1 MAIAKRSVQFNFDPK
16 TLDRKWQDRWA
27 NDKLYHVDD
36 TSEKQ
41 NWFEMT
47 MYPYPSGDTHI
58 GHWYAM
64 APSDAHAR
72 FRRMQGYNVLHP
84 MGFDSFGL
92 PAENAAIR
100 RGIHPYKWTMDNISN
115 MKKQFYSMGTIYD
128 WDREVN
134 TCQPDY
140 YKWNQWFFL
149 KLFENELAYRSNAP
163 VNWCNQCQTVLANE
177 QVINGK
183 CDRCES
189 VVIHRDLEQWFFKIT
204 NYAEELLSF
213 DKVIDWPEKIK
224 TLQENWIGKSFGV
237 QVKFDLSHLQISTPL
252 IETFTT
258 RIDTLFGVTFIVLA
272 PEHDLVSELTTPENK
287 EKVEKYINTTR
298 EYSEIERLSTERD
311 KTGVFTGSYAIN
323 TINGNKVPIFIADYV
338 LMQYGTGAVM
348 GVPAHDQRDFEFAK
362 KYNLEIKQVVSK
374 DKNEDLFEAYTGMGK
389 MINSEFLDGLEI
401 EAAKK
406 TVIDNLKN
414 KNQADYSIKYK
425 LRDWGISRQR
435 YWGAPIPILYS
446 SNETVI
452 PVDYK
457 DLPIELPNEVDFN
470 QVGNPLEKHPTWKH
484 AENKKNNESLVRET
498 DTFDTFFESSWYFA
512 RFCSPKSD
520 NMIDHQFSK
529 WMPVDLYIGGVEHA
543 ILHLLYSRFFMH
555 ALKRLGKTEISEPFK
570 KLVTQGMVLKDGAKM
585 SKSLGNTVDPED
597 IIKKYGA
604 DSVRVFILFSAPVEK
619 DLEWNE
625 SGIEGASRFLK
636 RIWKITYENIS
647 KIQDSFNQD
656 FDSLAIDER
665 NFLIKIHKTT
675 EKITKDIENLQFNTC
690 IAALM
695 ELLNSAYKFIEK
707 NNNEKLF
714 GFFIYQFLQLA
725 NPFIPHIANEL
736 WQLSELKEKDI
747 NLEWPE
753 FSSEIIQ
760 KDQIIIGV
768 QVNGKTRG
776 SIPLLY
782 EEENEDELTSRIIE
796 LNEFSKFFI
805 NKEII
810 KKIYISKRLINLIVK

>member
-1 MAIAKRSVQFNFDPK
+1 MAIAKRSVQFSFEPK

-27 NDKLYHVDD
+27 KDKLYHVDD
-36 TSEKQ
+36 VSEKE

-100 RGIHPYKWTMDNISN
+100 RGIHPYKWTMDNIAN

-149 KLFENELAYRSNAP
+149 KLFENGLAYKSNAP

-204 NYAEELLSF
+204 DYAEELLSF
-213 DKVIDWPEKIK
+213 EKVIDWPEKIK

-237 QVKFDLSHLQISTPL
+237 QVKFDLSHLQISTHE

-272 PEHDLVSELTTPENK
+272 PEHDLVPELTTPDNK
-287 EKVEKYINTTR
+287 EKVEEYIKTSR

-362 KYNLEIKQVVSK
+362 KYNLDITRVIA
-374 DKNEDLFEAYTGMGK
+374 KNINDTSTLQEAYTDSGILTNSGDFDN
-389 MINSEFLDGLEI
+389 INNEEAKIKIAEYLEKNALGLRTI
-401 EAAKK
+401 
-406 TVIDNLKN
+406 T
-414 KNQADYSIKYK
+414 YR
-425 LRDWGISRQR
+425 LRDWLISRQR
-435 YWGAPIPILYS
+435 YWGTPIPIIYCADCGTL
-446 SNETVI
+446 
-452 PVDYK
+452 PVPEK
-457 DLPIELPNEVDFN
+457 DLPVILPPDAEFKPT
-470 QVGNPLEKHPTWKH
+470 GESPLKYHPEFINCKCPNCGSD
-484 AENKKNNESLVRET
+484 AERET
-498 DTFDTFFESSWYFA
+498 DTMDTFVDSSWYFLRYPNPNYDTA
-512 RFCSPKSD
+512 PFDLDKL
-520 NMIDHQFSK
+520 NL
-529 WMPVDLYIGGVEHA
+529 WNPVDQYTGGAEHA
-543 ILHLLYSRFFMH
+543 VLHLMYSRFFVK
-555 ALKRLGKTEISEPFK
+555 ALRDIGLFKFDEPF
-570 KLVTQGMVLKDGAKM
+570 LRLYNQGMIIANHQKM
-585 SKSLGNTVDPED
+585 SKSRGNVIAPDDYVLEFGADVVRIYLMFLGPWDQGGDWIDSGINGMARWINRVWNISTTDPKRFTSTKENQDLTRATHKLIKNVTEDIDRFKFNTALAFMMEFTNYLNQISENNNATLEQWNFAIKSLLLLLAPIAPHITEELWELLGNQYSIHNQSIP
-597 IIKKYGA
+597 
-604 DSVRVFILFSAPVEK
+604 
-619 DLEWNE
+619 
-625 SGIEGASRFLK
+625 
-636 RIWKITYENIS
+636 
-647 KIQDSFNQD
+647 SFNPK
-656 FDSLAIDER
+656 LIEDE
-665 NFLIKIHKTT
+665 TT
-675 EKITKDIENLQFNTC
+675 TLVI
-690 IAALM
+690 
-695 ELLNSAYKFIEK
+695 
-707 NNNEKLF
+707 
-714 GFFIYQFLQLA
+714 
-725 NPFIPHIANEL
+725 
-736 WQLSELKEKDI
+736 
-747 NLEWPE
+747 
-753 FSSEIIQ
+753 
-760 KDQIIIGV
+760 
-768 QVNGKTRG
+768 QVNGKVRDTVEVG
-776 SIPLLY
+776 INTEKEKA
-782 EEENEDELTSRIIE
+782 EEIALSSDKIQPYLVNQTINRIIYVPD
-796 LNEFSKFFI
+796 K
-805 NKEII
+805 
-810 KKIYISKRLINLIVK
+810 LINIVIT

>member
-1 MAIAKRSVQFNFDPK
+1 MAIAKRSVQFSFEPK

-27 NDKLYHVDD
+27 KDKLYHVDD
-36 TSEKQ
+36 VSEKE

-100 RGIHPYKWTMDNISN
+100 RGIHPYKWTMDNIAN

-149 KLFENELAYRSNAP
+149 KLFENGLAYKSNAP

-204 NYAEELLSF
+204 DYAEELLSF
-213 DKVIDWPEKIK
+213 EKVIDWPEKIK

-237 QVKFDLSHLQISTPL
+237 QVKFDLSHLQISTHE

-272 PEHDLVSELTTPENK
+272 PEHDLVPELTTPDNK
-287 EKVEKYINTTR
+287 EKVEEYIKTSR

-362 KYNLEIKQVVSK
+362 KYNLDITRVIA
-374 DKNEDLFEAYTGMGK
+374 KNIDDTSTLQEAYTESGILTNSGDFDN
-389 MINSEFLDGLEI
+389 INNEEAKIKIAEYLEKNALGLRTI
-401 EAAKK
+401 
-406 TVIDNLKN
+406 T
-414 KNQADYSIKYK
+414 YR
-425 LRDWGISRQR
+425 LRDWLISRQR
-435 YWGAPIPILYS
+435 YWGTPIPIIYCADCGTL
-446 SNETVI
+446 
-452 PVDYK
+452 PVPEK
-457 DLPIELPNEVDFN
+457 DLPVILPPDAEFKPT
-470 QVGNPLEKHPTWKH
+470 GESPLKYHPEFINCKCPNCGSD
-484 AENKKNNESLVRET
+484 AERET
-498 DTFDTFFESSWYFA
+498 DTMDTFVDSSWYFLRYPNPNYDTA
-512 RFCSPKSD
+512 PFDLDKL
-520 NMIDHQFSK
+520 NL
-529 WMPVDLYIGGVEHA
+529 WNPVDQYTGGAEHA
-543 ILHLLYSRFFMH
+543 VLHLMYSRFFVK
-555 ALKRLGKTEISEPFK
+555 ALRDIGLFKFDEPF
-570 KLVTQGMVLKDGAKM
+570 LRLYNQGMIIANHQKM
-585 SKSLGNTVDPED
+585 SKSRGNVIAPDDYVLEFGADVVRIYLMFLGPWDQGGDWIDSGINGMARWINRVWNISTTDPKRFTSTKENQDLTRTTHKLIKNVTEDIDRFKFNTALAFMMEFTNYLNQISENNNATLEQWNFAIKSLLLLLAPIAPHITEELWELLGNQYSIHNQSIP
-597 IIKKYGA
+597 
-604 DSVRVFILFSAPVEK
+604 
-619 DLEWNE
+619 
-625 SGIEGASRFLK
+625 
-636 RIWKITYENIS
+636 
-647 KIQDSFNQD
+647 SFNPK
-656 FDSLAIDER
+656 LIEDE
-665 NFLIKIHKTT
+665 TT
-675 EKITKDIENLQFNTC
+675 TLVI
-690 IAALM
+690 
-695 ELLNSAYKFIEK
+695 
-707 NNNEKLF
+707 
-714 GFFIYQFLQLA
+714 
-725 NPFIPHIANEL
+725 
-736 WQLSELKEKDI
+736 
-747 NLEWPE
+747 
-753 FSSEIIQ
+753 
-760 KDQIIIGV
+760 
-768 QVNGKTRG
+768 QVNGKVRDTVEVG
-776 SIPLLY
+776 INTEKEKA
-782 EEENEDELTSRIIE
+782 EEIALSSDKIQPYLVNQTINRIIYVPD
-796 LNEFSKFFI
+796 K
-805 NKEII
+805 
-810 KKIYISKRLINLIVK
+810 LINIVIT

>member
-1 MAIAKRSVQFNFDPK
+1 MAIAKRSVQFSFEPK

-27 NDKLYHVDD
+27 KDKLYHVDD
-36 TSEKQ
+36 VSEKE

-100 RGIHPYKWTMDNISN
+100 RGIHPYKWTMDNIAN

-149 KLFENELAYRSNAP
+149 KLFENGLAYKSNAP

-204 NYAEELLSF
+204 DYAEELLSF
-213 DKVIDWPEKIK
+213 EKVIDWPEKIK

-237 QVKFDLSHLQISTPL
+237 QVKFDLSHLQISTHE

-272 PEHDLVSELTTPENK
+272 PEHYLVPELTTPDNK
-287 EKVEKYINTTR
+287 EKVEEYIKTSR

-362 KYNLEIKQVVSK
+362 KYNLDITRVIA
-374 DKNEDLFEAYTGMGK
+374 KNINDTSTLQEAYTDSGILTNSGDFDN
-389 MINSEFLDGLEI
+389 INNEEAKIKIAEYLEKNALGLRTI
-401 EAAKK
+401 
-406 TVIDNLKN
+406 T
-414 KNQADYSIKYK
+414 YR
-425 LRDWGISRQR
+425 LRDWLISRQR
-435 YWGAPIPILYS
+435 YWGTPIPIIYCTDCGTL
-446 SNETVI
+446 
-452 PVDYK
+452 PVPEK
-457 DLPIELPNEVDFN
+457 DLPVILPPDAEFKPT
-470 QVGNPLEKHPTWKH
+470 GESPLKYHPEFINCKCPNCGKD
-484 AENKKNNESLVRET
+484 AERET
-498 DTFDTFFESSWYFA
+498 DTMDTFVDSAWYFLRYPNPNYDTA
-512 RFCSPKSD
+512 PFDLDKLKLW
-520 NMIDHQFSK
+520 N
-529 WMPVDLYIGGVEHA
+529 PVDQYTGGAEHA
-543 ILHLLYSRFFMH
+543 VLHLMYSRFFVK
-555 ALKRLGKTEISEPFK
+555 ALRDIGLFKFDEPF
-570 KLVTQGMVLKDGAKM
+570 LRLYNQGMIIANHQKM
-585 SKSLGNTVDPED
+585 SKSRGNVIAPDDYVLEFGADVVRIYLMFLGPWDQGGDWIDSGINGMARWINRVWNISTTDPKRFTSTKENQDLTRTTHKLIKNVTEDIDRFKFNTALAFMMEFTNYLNQISENNNGTLEQWNFAIKSLLLLLAPIAPHITEELWELLGNQYSIHNQSIP
-597 IIKKYGA
+597 
-604 DSVRVFILFSAPVEK
+604 
-619 DLEWNE
+619 
-625 SGIEGASRFLK
+625 
-636 RIWKITYENIS
+636 
-647 KIQDSFNQD
+647 SFNPK
-656 FDSLAIDER
+656 LIEDE
-665 NFLIKIHKTT
+665 TT
-675 EKITKDIENLQFNTC
+675 TLVI
-690 IAALM
+690 
-695 ELLNSAYKFIEK
+695 
-707 NNNEKLF
+707 
-714 GFFIYQFLQLA
+714 
-725 NPFIPHIANEL
+725 
-736 WQLSELKEKDI
+736 
-747 NLEWPE
+747 
-753 FSSEIIQ
+753 
-760 KDQIIIGV
+760 
-768 QVNGKTRG
+768 QVNGKVRDTVEVG
-776 SIPLLY
+776 INTEKEKA
-782 EEENEDELTSRIIE
+782 EEIALSSDKIQPYLVNQTINRIIYVPD
-796 LNEFSKFFI
+796 K
-805 NKEII
+805 
-810 KKIYISKRLINLIVK
+810 LINIVIT

>member
-1 MAIAKRSVQFNFDPK
+1 MAIAKRSVQFSFEPK

-27 NDKLYHVDD
+27 KDKLYHVDD
-36 TSEKQ
+36 VSEKE

-100 RGIHPYKWTMDNISN
+100 RGIHPYKWTMDNIAN

-149 KLFENELAYRSNAP
+149 KLFENGLAYKSNAP

-204 NYAEELLSF
+204 DYAEELLSF
-213 DKVIDWPEKIK
+213 EKVIDWPEKIK

-237 QVKFDLSHLQISTPL
+237 QVKFDLSHLQISTHE

-272 PEHDLVSELTTPENK
+272 PEHDLVPELTTPDNK
-287 EKVEKYINTTR
+287 EKVEEYIKTSR

-362 KYNLEIKQVVSK
+362 KYNLDITRVIA
-374 DKNEDLFEAYTGMGK
+374 KNINDTSTLQEAYTDSGILTNSGDFDN
-389 MINSEFLDGLEI
+389 INNEEAKIKIAEYLEKNALGLRTI
-401 EAAKK
+401 
-406 TVIDNLKN
+406 T
-414 KNQADYSIKYK
+414 YR
-425 LRDWGISRQR
+425 LRDWLISRQR
-435 YWGAPIPILYS
+435 YWGTPIPIIYCADCGTL
-446 SNETVI
+446 
-452 PVDYK
+452 PVPEK
-457 DLPIELPNEVDFN
+457 DLPVILPPDAEFKPT
-470 QVGNPLEKHPTWKH
+470 GESPLKYHPEFINCKCPNCGSD
-484 AENKKNNESLVRET
+484 AERET
-498 DTFDTFFESSWYFA
+498 DTMDTFVDSSWYFLRYPNPNYDTA
-512 RFCSPKSD
+512 PFDLDKL
-520 NMIDHQFSK
+520 NL
-529 WMPVDLYIGGVEHA
+529 WNPVDQYTGGAEHA
-543 ILHLLYSRFFMH
+543 VLHLMYSRFFVK
-555 ALKRLGKTEISEPFK
+555 ALRDIGLFKFDEPF
-570 KLVTQGMVLKDGAKM
+570 LRLYNQGMIIANHQKM
-585 SKSLGNTVDPED
+585 SKSRGNVIAPDDYVLEFGADVVRIYLMFLGPWDQGGDWIDSGINGMARWINRVWNISTTDPKRFTSTKENQDLTRTTHKLIKNVTEDIDRFKFNTALAFMMEFTNYLNQISENNNATLEQWNFAIKSLLLLLAPIAPHITEELWELLGNQYSIHNQSIP
-597 IIKKYGA
+597 
-604 DSVRVFILFSAPVEK
+604 
-619 DLEWNE
+619 
-625 SGIEGASRFLK
+625 
-636 RIWKITYENIS
+636 
-647 KIQDSFNQD
+647 SFNPK
-656 FDSLAIDER
+656 LIEDE
-665 NFLIKIHKTT
+665 TT
-675 EKITKDIENLQFNTC
+675 TLVI
-690 IAALM
+690 
-695 ELLNSAYKFIEK
+695 
-707 NNNEKLF
+707 
-714 GFFIYQFLQLA
+714 
-725 NPFIPHIANEL
+725 
-736 WQLSELKEKDI
+736 
-747 NLEWPE
+747 
-753 FSSEIIQ
+753 
-760 KDQIIIGV
+760 
-768 QVNGKTRG
+768 QVNGKVRDTVEVG
-776 SIPLLY
+776 INTEKEKA
-782 EEENEDELTSRIIE
+782 EEIALSSDKIQPYLVNQTINRIIYVPD
-796 LNEFSKFFI
+796 K
-805 NKEII
+805 
-810 KKIYISKRLINLIVK
+810 LINIVIT

>member
-1 MAIAKRSVQFNFDPK
+1 MAIAKRSVQFSFDPK
-16 TLDRKWQDRWA
+16 TLDRKWQDRWS
-27 NDKLYHVDD
+27 NDKLYHVAD

-149 KLFENELAYRSNAP
+149 KLFENGLAYRSNAP
-163 VNWCNQCQTVLANE
+163 VNWCGQCQTVLANE

-189 VVIHRDLEQWFFKIT
+189 IVIHRDLEQWFFKIT

-237 QVKFDLSHLQISTPL
+237 QVKFDLSHLQISTPE

-272 PEHDLVSELTTPENK
+272 PEHNLVSELTTPDNK

-311 KTGVFTGSYAIN
+311 KTGVFTGSYATN

-362 KYNLEIKQVVSK
+362 KYDLDIIRVIAKNKNDTESLE
-374 DKNEDLFEAYTGMGK
+374 EAYTESGILTNSGK
-389 MINSEFLDGLEI
+389 FDNISNEEAKIKIAEHLEQL
-401 EAAKK
+401 
-406 TVIDNLKN
+406 NLGIRTTT
-414 KNQADYSIKYK
+414 YR
-425 LRDWGISRQR
+425 LRDWLISRQR
-435 YWGAPIPILYS
+435 YWGTPIPIIYCGDCGI
-446 SNETVI
+446 V
-452 PVDYK
+452 PVPEK
-457 DLPIELPNEVDFN
+457 DLPVILPPDAEFKPTGESPLKYHPEFINCKCPN
-470 QVGNPLEKHPTWKH
+470 CGND
-484 AENKKNNESLVRET
+484 AERET
-498 DTFDTFFESSWYFA
+498 DTMDTFVDSSWYFL
-512 RFCSPKSD
+512 RYPNPKYD
-520 NMIDHQFSK
+520 NAPFDLNK
-529 WMPVDLYIGGVEHA
+529 LKLWNPVDQYTGGAEHA
-543 ILHLLYSRFFMH
+543 VLHLMYSRFFVK
-555 ALKRLGKTEISEPFK
+555 ALRDIGLFKFDEPF
-570 KLVTQGMVLKDGAKM
+570 LRLFNQGMIIANHQKM
-585 SKSLGNTVDPED
+585 SKSRGNVIAPDDYVLEFGADVVRIYLMFLGPWDQGGDWIDSGINGMARWINRVWNISTINSNKFTLTKENQDLTRTTHKLIKNVTED
-597 IIKKYGA
+597 IDRFKFNTALAFMMEFTNYLNQISENNNATPEQWNFAIKSLLLLLAPIAPHITEELWELTGNQYSIHNQ
-604 DSVRVFILFSAPVEK
+604 SVP
-619 DLEWNE
+619 
-625 SGIEGASRFLK
+625 
-636 RIWKITYENIS
+636 
-647 KIQDSFNQD
+647 SFNPK
-656 FDSLAIDER
+656 LIEDE
-665 NFLIKIHKTT
+665 TT
-675 EKITKDIENLQFNTC
+675 TLVI
-690 IAALM
+690 
-695 ELLNSAYKFIEK
+695 
-707 NNNEKLF
+707 
-714 GFFIYQFLQLA
+714 
-725 NPFIPHIANEL
+725 
-736 WQLSELKEKDI
+736 
-747 NLEWPE
+747 
-753 FSSEIIQ
+753 
-760 KDQIIIGV
+760 
-768 QVNGKTRG
+768 QVNGKVRDTIEVG
-776 SIPLLY
+776 INTEKEKAEEIALSSEKIQPYLVNQSI
-782 EEENEDELTSRIIE
+782 NRIIYVPDK
-796 LNEFSKFFI
+796 LVNI
-805 NKEII
+805 VI
-810 KKIYISKRLINLIVK
+810 K

>member
-1 MAIAKRSVQFNFDPK
+1 MAIAKRSVQFSFEPK

-27 NDKLYHVDD
+27 KDKLYHVDD
-36 TSEKQ
+36 VSEKE

-100 RGIHPYKWTMDNISN
+100 RGIHPYKWTMDNIAN

-149 KLFENELAYRSNAP
+149 KLFENGLAYKSNAP

-204 NYAEELLSF
+204 DYAEELLSF
-213 DKVIDWPEKIK
+213 EKVIDWPEKIK

-237 QVKFDLSHLQISTPL
+237 QVKFDLSHLQISTHE

-272 PEHDLVSELTTPENK
+272 PEHYLVPELTTPDNK
-287 EKVEKYINTTR
+287 EKVEEYIKTSR

-362 KYNLEIKQVVSK
+362 KYNLDITRVIA
-374 DKNEDLFEAYTGMGK
+374 KNINDTSTLQEAYTDSGILTNSGDFDN
-389 MINSEFLDGLEI
+389 INNEEAKIKIAEYLEKNALGLRTI
-401 EAAKK
+401 
-406 TVIDNLKN
+406 T
-414 KNQADYSIKYK
+414 YR
-425 LRDWGISRQR
+425 LRDWLISRQR
-435 YWGAPIPILYS
+435 YWGTPIPIIYCTDCGTL
-446 SNETVI
+446 
-452 PVDYK
+452 PVPEK
-457 DLPIELPNEVDFN
+457 DLPVILPPDAEFKPT
-470 QVGNPLEKHPTWKH
+470 GESPLKYHPEFINCKCPNCGKD
-484 AENKKNNESLVRET
+484 AERET
-498 DTFDTFFESSWYFA
+498 DTMDTFVDSAWYFLRYPNPNYDTA
-512 RFCSPKSD
+512 PFDLDKL
-520 NMIDHQFSK
+520 NL
-529 WMPVDLYIGGVEHA
+529 WNPVDQYTGGAEHA
-543 ILHLLYSRFFMH
+543 VLHLMYSRFFVK
-555 ALKRLGKTEISEPFK
+555 ALRDIGLFKFDEPF
-570 KLVTQGMVLKDGAKM
+570 LRLYNQGMIIANHQKM
-585 SKSLGNTVDPED
+585 SKSRGNVIAPDDYVLEFGADVVRIYLMFLGPWDQGGDWIDSGINGMARWINRVWNISTTDPKRFTSTKENQDLTRTTHKLIKNVTEDIDRFKFNTALAFMMEFTNYLNQISENNNGTLEQWNFAIKSLLLLLAPIAPHITEELWELLGNQYSIHNQSIP
-597 IIKKYGA
+597 
-604 DSVRVFILFSAPVEK
+604 
-619 DLEWNE
+619 
-625 SGIEGASRFLK
+625 
-636 RIWKITYENIS
+636 
-647 KIQDSFNQD
+647 SFNPK
-656 FDSLAIDER
+656 LIEDE
-665 NFLIKIHKTT
+665 TT
-675 EKITKDIENLQFNTC
+675 TLVI
-690 IAALM
+690 
-695 ELLNSAYKFIEK
+695 
-707 NNNEKLF
+707 
-714 GFFIYQFLQLA
+714 
-725 NPFIPHIANEL
+725 
-736 WQLSELKEKDI
+736 
-747 NLEWPE
+747 
-753 FSSEIIQ
+753 
-760 KDQIIIGV
+760 
-768 QVNGKTRG
+768 QVNGKVRDTVEVG
-776 SIPLLY
+776 INTEKEKA
-782 EEENEDELTSRIIE
+782 EEIALSSDKIQPYLVNQTINRIIYVPD
-796 LNEFSKFFI
+796 K
-805 NKEII
+805 
-810 KKIYISKRLINLIVK
+810 LINIVIT

>member
-1 MAIAKRSVQFNFDPK
+1 MAIAKRSVQFSFEPK

-27 NDKLYHVDD
+27 KDKLYHVDD
-36 TSEKQ
+36 VSEKE

-100 RGIHPYKWTMDNISN
+100 RGIHPYKWTMDNIAN

-149 KLFENELAYRSNAP
+149 KLFENGLAYKSNAP

-204 NYAEELLSF
+204 DYAEELLSF
-213 DKVIDWPEKIK
+213 EKVIDWPEKIK

-237 QVKFDLSHLQISTPL
+237 QVKFDLSHLQISTHE

-272 PEHDLVSELTTPENK
+272 PEHYLVPELTTPDNK
-287 EKVEKYINTTR
+287 EKVEEYIKTSR

-362 KYNLEIKQVVSK
+362 KYNLDITRVIA
-374 DKNEDLFEAYTGMGK
+374 KNINDTSTLQEAYTDSGILTNSGDFDN
-389 MINSEFLDGLEI
+389 INNEEAKIKIAEYLEKNALGLRTI
-401 EAAKK
+401 
-406 TVIDNLKN
+406 T
-414 KNQADYSIKYK
+414 YR
-425 LRDWGISRQR
+425 LRDWLISRQR
-435 YWGAPIPILYS
+435 YWGTPIPIIYCTDCGTL
-446 SNETVI
+446 
-452 PVDYK
+452 PVPEK
-457 DLPIELPNEVDFN
+457 DLPVILPPDAEFKPT
-470 QVGNPLEKHPTWKH
+470 GESPLKYHPEFINCKCPNCGKD
-484 AENKKNNESLVRET
+484 AERET
-498 DTFDTFFESSWYFA
+498 DTMDTFVDSAWYFLRYPNPNYDTA
-512 RFCSPKSD
+512 PFDLDKL
-520 NMIDHQFSK
+520 NL
-529 WMPVDLYIGGVEHA
+529 WNPVDQYTGGAEHA
-543 ILHLLYSRFFMH
+543 VLHLMYSRFFVK
-555 ALKRLGKTEISEPFK
+555 ALRDIGLFKFDEPF
-570 KLVTQGMVLKDGAKM
+570 LRLYNQGMIIANHQKM
-585 SKSLGNTVDPED
+585 SKSRGNVIAPDDYVLEFGADVVRIYLMFLGPWDQGGDWIDSGINGMARWINRVWNISTTDPKRFTSTKENQDLTRTTHKLIKNVTEDIDRFKFNTALAFMMEFTNYLNQISENNNATLEQWNFAIKSLLLLLAPIAPHITEELWELLGNQYSIHNQSIP
-597 IIKKYGA
+597 
-604 DSVRVFILFSAPVEK
+604 
-619 DLEWNE
+619 
-625 SGIEGASRFLK
+625 
-636 RIWKITYENIS
+636 
-647 KIQDSFNQD
+647 SFNPK
-656 FDSLAIDER
+656 LIEDE
-665 NFLIKIHKTT
+665 TT
-675 EKITKDIENLQFNTC
+675 TLVI
-690 IAALM
+690 
-695 ELLNSAYKFIEK
+695 
-707 NNNEKLF
+707 
-714 GFFIYQFLQLA
+714 
-725 NPFIPHIANEL
+725 
-736 WQLSELKEKDI
+736 
-747 NLEWPE
+747 
-753 FSSEIIQ
+753 
-760 KDQIIIGV
+760 
-768 QVNGKTRG
+768 QVNGKVRDTVEVG
-776 SIPLLY
+776 INTEKEKA
-782 EEENEDELTSRIIE
+782 EEIALSSDKIQPYLVNQTINRIIYVPD
-796 LNEFSKFFI
+796 K
-805 NKEII
+805 
-810 KKIYISKRLINLIVK
+810 LINIVIT

>member
-1 MAIAKRSVQFNFDPK
+1 MAIAKRSVQFSFDPK
-16 TLDRKWQDRWA
+16 TLDRKWQDRWS
-27 NDKLYHVDD
+27 NDKLYHVAD

-149 KLFENELAYRSNAP
+149 KLFENGLAYRSNAP
-163 VNWCNQCQTVLANE
+163 VNWCGQCQTVLANE

-189 VVIHRDLEQWFFKIT
+189 IVIHRDLEQWFFKIT

-237 QVKFDLSHLQISTPL
+237 QVKFDLSHLQISTPE

-272 PEHDLVSELTTPENK
+272 PEHNLVSELTTPDNK

-311 KTGVFTGSYAIN
+311 KTGVFTGSYATN

-362 KYNLEIKQVVSK
+362 KYDLDIIRVIAKNKNDTESLE
-374 DKNEDLFEAYTGMGK
+374 EAYTESGILTNSGK
-389 MINSEFLDGLEI
+389 FDNISNEEAKIKIAEHLEQL
-401 EAAKK
+401 
-406 TVIDNLKN
+406 NLGIRTTT
-414 KNQADYSIKYK
+414 YR
-425 LRDWGISRQR
+425 LRDWLISRQR
-435 YWGAPIPILYS
+435 YWGTPIPIIYCGDCGI
-446 SNETVI
+446 V
-452 PVDYK
+452 PVPEK
-457 DLPIELPNEVDFN
+457 DLPVILPPDAEFKPTGESPLKYHPEFINCKCPN
-470 QVGNPLEKHPTWKH
+470 CGND
-484 AENKKNNESLVRET
+484 AERET
-498 DTFDTFFESSWYFA
+498 DTMDTFVDSSWYFL
-512 RFCSPKSD
+512 RYPNPKYD
-520 NMIDHQFSK
+520 NAPFDLNK
-529 WMPVDLYIGGVEHA
+529 LKLWNPVDQYTGGAEHA
-543 ILHLLYSRFFMH
+543 VLHLMYSRFFVK
-555 ALKRLGKTEISEPFK
+555 ALRDIGLFKFDEPF
-570 KLVTQGMVLKDGAKM
+570 LRLFNQGMIIANHQKM
-585 SKSLGNTVDPED
+585 SKSRGNVIAPDDYVLEFGADVVRIYLMFLGPWDQGGDWIDSGINGMARWINRVWNISTINSNKFTLTKENQDLTRTTHKLIKNVTED
-597 IIKKYGA
+597 IDRFKFNTALAFMMEFTNYLNQISENNNATPEQWDFAIKSLLLLLAPIAPHITEELWELTGNQYSIHNQ
-604 DSVRVFILFSAPVEK
+604 SVP
-619 DLEWNE
+619 
-625 SGIEGASRFLK
+625 
-636 RIWKITYENIS
+636 
-647 KIQDSFNQD
+647 SFNPK
-656 FDSLAIDER
+656 LIEDE
-665 NFLIKIHKTT
+665 TT
-675 EKITKDIENLQFNTC
+675 TLVI
-690 IAALM
+690 
-695 ELLNSAYKFIEK
+695 
-707 NNNEKLF
+707 
-714 GFFIYQFLQLA
+714 
-725 NPFIPHIANEL
+725 
-736 WQLSELKEKDI
+736 
-747 NLEWPE
+747 
-753 FSSEIIQ
+753 
-760 KDQIIIGV
+760 
-768 QVNGKTRG
+768 QVNGKVRDTIEVG
-776 SIPLLY
+776 INTEKEKAEEIALSSEKIQPYLVNQSI
-782 EEENEDELTSRIIE
+782 NRIIYVPDK
-796 LNEFSKFFI
+796 LVNI
-805 NKEII
+805 VI
-810 KKIYISKRLINLIVK
+810 K

>member
-1 MAIAKRSVQFNFDPK
+1 MAIAKRSVQFSFEPK

-27 NDKLYHVDD
+27 KDKLYHVDD
-36 TSEKQ
+36 VSEKE

-100 RGIHPYKWTMDNISN
+100 RGIHPYKWTMDNIAN

-149 KLFENELAYRSNAP
+149 KLFENGLAYKSNAP

-204 NYAEELLSF
+204 DYAEELLSF
-213 DKVIDWPEKIK
+213 EKVIDWPEKIK

-237 QVKFDLSHLQISTPL
+237 QVKFDLSHLQISTHE

-272 PEHDLVSELTTPENK
+272 PEHDLVPELTTPDNK
-287 EKVEKYINTTR
+287 EKVEEYIKTSR

-362 KYNLEIKQVVSK
+362 KYNLDITRVIA
-374 DKNEDLFEAYTGMGK
+374 KNIDDTSTLQEAYTESGILTNSGDFDN
-389 MINSEFLDGLEI
+389 INNEEAKIKIAEYLEKNALGLRTI
-401 EAAKK
+401 
-406 TVIDNLKN
+406 T
-414 KNQADYSIKYK
+414 YR
-425 LRDWGISRQR
+425 LRDWLISRQR
-435 YWGAPIPILYS
+435 YWGTPIPIIYCADCGTL
-446 SNETVI
+446 
-452 PVDYK
+452 PVPEK
-457 DLPIELPNEVDFN
+457 DLPVILPPDAEFKPT
-470 QVGNPLEKHPTWKH
+470 GESPLKYHPEFINCKCPNCGKD
-484 AENKKNNESLVRET
+484 AERET
-498 DTFDTFFESSWYFA
+498 DTMDTFVDSSWYFLRYPNPNYDTA
-512 RFCSPKSD
+512 PFDLDKL
-520 NMIDHQFSK
+520 NL
-529 WMPVDLYIGGVEHA
+529 WNPVDQYTGGAEHA
-543 ILHLLYSRFFMH
+543 VLHLMYSRFFVK
-555 ALKRLGKTEISEPFK
+555 ALRDIGLFKFDEPF
-570 KLVTQGMVLKDGAKM
+570 LRLYNQGMIIANHQKM
-585 SKSLGNTVDPED
+585 SKSRGNVIAPDDYVLEFGADVVRIYLMFLGPWDQGGDWIDSGINGMARWINRVWNISTTDPKRFTSTKENQDLTRTTHKLIKNVTEDIDRFKFNTALAFMMEFTNYLNQISENNNATLEQWNFAIKSLLLLLAPIAPHITEELWELLGNQYSIHNQSIP
-597 IIKKYGA
+597 
-604 DSVRVFILFSAPVEK
+604 
-619 DLEWNE
+619 
-625 SGIEGASRFLK
+625 
-636 RIWKITYENIS
+636 
-647 KIQDSFNQD
+647 SFNPK
-656 FDSLAIDER
+656 LIEDE
-665 NFLIKIHKTT
+665 TT
-675 EKITKDIENLQFNTC
+675 TLVI
-690 IAALM
+690 
-695 ELLNSAYKFIEK
+695 
-707 NNNEKLF
+707 
-714 GFFIYQFLQLA
+714 
-725 NPFIPHIANEL
+725 
-736 WQLSELKEKDI
+736 
-747 NLEWPE
+747 
-753 FSSEIIQ
+753 
-760 KDQIIIGV
+760 
-768 QVNGKTRG
+768 QVNGKVRDTVEVG
-776 SIPLLY
+776 INTEKEKA
-782 EEENEDELTSRIIE
+782 EEIALSSDKIQPYLVNQTINRIIYVPD
-796 LNEFSKFFI
+796 K
-805 NKEII
+805 
-810 KKIYISKRLINLIVK
+810 LINIVIT

>member
-1 MAIAKRSVQFNFDPK
+1 MAIAKRSVQFSFDPK
-16 TLDRKWQDRWA
+16 TLDRKWQDRWS
-27 NDKLYHVDD
+27 NDKLYHVAD

-149 KLFENELAYRSNAP
+149 KLFENGLAYRSNAP
-163 VNWCNQCQTVLANE
+163 VNWCGQCQTVLANE

-189 VVIHRDLEQWFFKIT
+189 IVIHRDLEQWFFKIT

-237 QVKFDLSHLQISTPL
+237 QVKFDLSHLQISTPE

-272 PEHDLVSELTTPENK
+272 PEHNLVSELTTPDNK

-311 KTGVFTGSYAIN
+311 KTGVFTGSYATN

-362 KYNLEIKQVVSK
+362 KYDLDIIRVIAKNKNDTESLE
-374 DKNEDLFEAYTGMGK
+374 EAYTESGILTNSGK
-389 MINSEFLDGLEI
+389 FDNISNEEAKIKIAEHLEQL
-401 EAAKK
+401 
-406 TVIDNLKN
+406 NLGTRTTT
-414 KNQADYSIKYK
+414 YR
-425 LRDWGISRQR
+425 LRDWLISRQR
-435 YWGAPIPILYS
+435 YWGTPIPIIYCGDCGI
-446 SNETVI
+446 V
-452 PVDYK
+452 PVPEK
-457 DLPIELPNEVDFN
+457 DLPVILPPDAEFKPTGESPLKYHPEFINCKCPN
-470 QVGNPLEKHPTWKH
+470 CGND
-484 AENKKNNESLVRET
+484 AERET
-498 DTFDTFFESSWYFA
+498 DTMDTFVDSSWYFL
-512 RFCSPKSD
+512 RYPNPKYD
-520 NMIDHQFSK
+520 NAPFDLNK
-529 WMPVDLYIGGVEHA
+529 LKLWNPVDQYTGGAEHA
-543 ILHLLYSRFFMH
+543 VLHLMYSRFFVK
-555 ALKRLGKTEISEPFK
+555 ALRDIGLFKFDEPF
-570 KLVTQGMVLKDGAKM
+570 LRLFNQGMIIANHQKM
-585 SKSLGNTVDPED
+585 SKSRGNVIAPDDYVLEFGADVVRIYLMFLGPWDQGGDWIDSGINGMARWINRVWNISTINSNKFTLTKENQDLTRTTHKLIKNVTED
-597 IIKKYGA
+597 I
-604 DSVRVFILFSAPVEK
+604 D
-619 DLEWNE
+619 
-625 SGIEGASRFLK
+625 RFK
-636 RIWKITYENIS
+636 
-647 KIQDSFNQD
+647 
-656 FDSLAIDER
+656 
-665 NFLIKIHKTT
+665 
-675 EKITKDIENLQFNTC
+675 FNT
-690 IAALM
+690 ALAFMM
-695 ELLNSAYKFIEK
+695 EFTNYLNQISE
-707 NNNEKLF
+707 NNNATPEQWDFTIKSL
-714 GFFIYQFLQLA
+714 LLLLA
-725 NPFIPHIANEL
+725 PIAPHITEEL
-736 WQLSELKEKDI
+736 W
-747 NLEWPE
+747 
-753 FSSEIIQ
+753 
-760 KDQIIIGV
+760 
-768 QVNGKTRG
+768 
-776 SIPLLY
+776 
-782 EEENEDELTSRIIE
+782 ELTGNQYSIH
-796 LNEFSKFFI
+796 N
-805 NKEII
+805 
-810 KKIYISKRLINLIVK
+810 

>member
-1 MAIAKRSVQFNFDPK
+1 MAIAKRSVQFSFDPK
-16 TLDRKWQDRWA
+16 TLDRKWQDRWS
-27 NDKLYHVDD
+27 NDKLYHVAD

-149 KLFENELAYRSNAP
+149 KLFENGLAYRSNAP
-163 VNWCNQCQTVLANE
+163 VNWCGQCQTVLANE

-189 VVIHRDLEQWFFKIT
+189 IVIHRDLEQWFFKIT

-237 QVKFDLSHLQISTPL
+237 QVKFDLSHLQISTPE

-272 PEHDLVSELTTPENK
+272 PEHNLVSELTTPDNK

-311 KTGVFTGSYAIN
+311 KTGVFTGSYATN

-362 KYNLEIKQVVSK
+362 KYDLDIIRVIAKNKNDTESLE
-374 DKNEDLFEAYTGMGK
+374 EAYTESG
-389 MINSEFLDGLEI
+389 ILTNSDKFDNISNEEAKIKIAEHLEQL
-401 EAAKK
+401 
-406 TVIDNLKN
+406 NLGIRTTT
-414 KNQADYSIKYK
+414 YR
-425 LRDWGISRQR
+425 LRDWLISRQR
-435 YWGAPIPILYS
+435 YWGTPIPIIYCGDCGI
-446 SNETVI
+446 V
-452 PVDYK
+452 PVPEK
-457 DLPIELPNEVDFN
+457 DLPVILPPDAEFKPTGESPLKYHPEFINCKCPN
-470 QVGNPLEKHPTWKH
+470 CGND
-484 AENKKNNESLVRET
+484 AERET
-498 DTFDTFFESSWYFA
+498 DTMDTFVDSSWYFL
-512 RFCSPKSD
+512 RYPNPKYD
-520 NMIDHQFSK
+520 NAPFDLNK
-529 WMPVDLYIGGVEHA
+529 LKLWNPVDQYTGGAEHA
-543 ILHLLYSRFFMH
+543 VLHLMYSRFFVK
-555 ALKRLGKTEISEPFK
+555 ALRDIGLFKFDEPF
-570 KLVTQGMVLKDGAKM
+570 LRLFNQGMIIANHQKM
-585 SKSLGNTVDPED
+585 SKSRGNVIAPDDYVLEFGADVVRIYLMFLGPWDQGGDWIDSGINGMARWINRVWNISTINSNKFTLTKENQDLTRTTHKLIKNVTED
-597 IIKKYGA
+597 IDRFKFNTALAFMMEFTNYLNQISENNNATPEQWDFAIKSLLLLLAPIAPHITEELWELTGNQYSIHNQ
-604 DSVRVFILFSAPVEK
+604 SVP
-619 DLEWNE
+619 
-625 SGIEGASRFLK
+625 
-636 RIWKITYENIS
+636 
-647 KIQDSFNQD
+647 SFNPK
-656 FDSLAIDER
+656 LIEDE
-665 NFLIKIHKTT
+665 TT
-675 EKITKDIENLQFNTC
+675 TLVI
-690 IAALM
+690 
-695 ELLNSAYKFIEK
+695 
-707 NNNEKLF
+707 
-714 GFFIYQFLQLA
+714 
-725 NPFIPHIANEL
+725 
-736 WQLSELKEKDI
+736 
-747 NLEWPE
+747 
-753 FSSEIIQ
+753 
-760 KDQIIIGV
+760 
-768 QVNGKTRG
+768 QVNGKVRDTIEVG
-776 SIPLLY
+776 INTEKEKA
-782 EEENEDELTSRIIE
+782 EEIALSSEKIQPYLVNQAINRIIYVPDK
-796 LNEFSKFFI
+796 LVNI
-805 NKEII
+805 VI
-810 KKIYISKRLINLIVK
+810 K